1 MPRFSKPENAP
12 AEETV
17 RKVQRKPKCSRCRNH
32 GFVVTLKGHSG
43 GCPFGLCRCWK
54 CSLIT
59 QRTSIMASHRRM
71 KKAHRLECRRA
82 SESRE
87 VRSRAGGGSGPDHA
101 GGEAG
106 PAVSSSSPVRTQ
118 SVTRM
123 TPPQLEAPGGGGACS
138 EVSGEGPE
146 EPADSQCGRGDRCG
160 TRCPRTRRVRRHR
173 DRAGDPSVESGK
185 PPLPCGLCV
194 GRGLPEG
201 ALSGRANDRSCPSEA
216 THLLP

>member
-138 EVSGEGPE
+138 EVSATLSLP
-146 EPADSQCGRGDRCG
+146 PRSTRSDLRWTVFLTMCGGNNFKSSACDC
-160 TRCPRTRRVRRHR
+160 T
-173 DRAGDPSVESGK
+173 
-185 PPLPCGLCV
+185 
-194 GRGLPEG
+194 
-201 ALSGRANDRSCPSEA
+201 
-216 THLLP
+216 